1 MFRSPT
7 INNTSSPAWEHKV
20 QFEVGRL
27 SPRQLCV
34 EIFDDDI
41 GKDSPIGNITLDT
54 SAIIRSSAVERTV
67 KLDNCKSGE
76 LVYSAFFEPS
86 SDQEATLTTTTA
98 TTTATAGGGHAEI
111 DLVDPLY
118 IDKEF
123 VVVKS
128 DNIRNWFMVR

>member
-1 MFRSPT
+1 M
-7 INNTSSPAWEHKV
+7 
-20 QFEVGRL
+20 GRL

-34 EIFDDDI
+34 EIFDEDI

-86 SDQEATLTTTTA
+86 SDQEASLTTTTA
-98 TTTATAGGGHAEI
+98 TTTTTSATAGGGHAEI

-118 IDKEF
+118 IDKDF

-128 DNIRNWFMVR
+128 GNIRNWFMVR

>member
-1 MFRSPT
+1 M
-7 INNTSSPAWEHKV
+7 
-20 QFEVGRL
+20 GRL

-41 GKDSPIGNITLDT
+41 GKDSAIGNISLDT

-86 SDQEATLTTTTA
+86 SDQEASLTTTTA
-98 TTTATAGGGHAEI
+98 TTTTATTATAGGGHAEI
-111 DLVDPLY
+111 DFVDPLY
-118 IDKEF
+118 IDKDF

>member
-1 MFRSPT
+1 M
-7 INNTSSPAWEHKV
+7 
-20 QFEVGRL
+20 GRL

-41 GKDSPIGNITLDT
+41 GKDSAIGNITLDT
-54 SAIIRSSAVERTV
+54 SAIIRSSVVERTV

-76 LVYSAFFEPS
+76 LLYSAFFEPS
-86 SDQEATLTTTTA
+86 SEQEASLTTTTTTTA
-98 TTTATAGGGHAEI
+98 TTTSATAGGGHVEI

-118 IDKEF
+118 IDKDF

-128 DNIRNWFMVR
+128 GNIRNWFMVR

>member
-1 MFRSPT
+1 M
-7 INNTSSPAWEHKV
+7 
-20 QFEVGRL
+20 GRL

-41 GKDSPIGNITLDT
+41 GKDSAIGNITLDT
-54 SAIIRSSAVERTV
+54 SAIVRSSAVERTV

-86 SDQEATLTTTTA
+86 SDQEASLTTITA
-98 TTTATAGGGHAEI
+98 TTTTTTSATAGGGNAEI
-111 DLVDPLY
+111 DFVDPLY
-118 IDKEF
+118 IDKDF

-128 DNIRNWFMVR
+128 GNIRNWFMVR

>member
-1 MFRSPT
+1 M
-7 INNTSSPAWEHKV
+7 
-20 QFEVGRL
+20 
-27 SPRQLCV
+27 

-54 SAIIRSSAVERTV
+54 SAIIRSSVVERTV

-86 SDQEATLTTTTA
+86 SDQEASLTTTTA
-98 TTTATAGGGHAEI
+98 TTTRTTTTAPAGGGHAEI

-118 IDKEF
+118 IDKDF

>member
-1 MFRSPT
+1 M
-7 INNTSSPAWEHKV
+7 
-20 QFEVGRL
+20 GRL

-34 EIFDDDI
+34 EIFDEDI

-54 SAIIRSSAVERTV
+54 TAIVRSSAVERTV

-86 SDQEATLTTTTA
+86 SDQEASLTTTT
-98 TTTATAGGGHAEI
+98 TSATAGGGHAEI

-118 IDKEF
+118 IDKDF

-128 DNIRNWFMVR
+128 GNIRNWFMVR

>member
-1 MFRSPT
+1 M
-7 INNTSSPAWEHKV
+7 
-20 QFEVGRL
+20 GRL

-54 SAIIRSSAVERTV
+54 SAIVRSSAVERTV

-86 SDQEATLTTTTA
+86 SDQEATLTTTT

>member
-1 MFRSPT
+1 M
-7 INNTSSPAWEHKV
+7 
-20 QFEVGRL
+20 
-27 SPRQLCV
+27 

-41 GKDSPIGNITLDT
+41 GKDSAIGNISLDT

-86 SDQEATLTTTTA
+86 SDQEASLTTTTA
-98 TTTATAGGGHAEI
+98 TTTSATAGGGHAEI

-118 IDKEF
+118 IDKDF

>member
-1 MFRSPT
+1 M
-7 INNTSSPAWEHKV
+7 
-20 QFEVGRL
+20 
-27 SPRQLCV
+27 

-41 GKDSPIGNITLDT
+41 GKDSAIGNITLDT

-86 SDQEATLTTTTA
+86 SDQEASLTTTTTTTA
-98 TTTATAGGGHAEI
+98 TTTTTSATAGGGHAEI

-118 IDKEF
+118 IDKDF